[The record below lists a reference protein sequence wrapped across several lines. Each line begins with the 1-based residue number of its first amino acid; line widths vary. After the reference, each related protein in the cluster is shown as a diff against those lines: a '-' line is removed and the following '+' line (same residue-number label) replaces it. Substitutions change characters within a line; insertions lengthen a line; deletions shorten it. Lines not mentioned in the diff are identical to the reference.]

1 MSIYSLLDIAAFSP
15 RWLQSQKN
23 SIAHLPFVAWL
34 IREVSPK
41 VFVELGTYSGNSYFS
56 ICQSVVEAGL
66 SAKCYAIDSWQGGE
80 NTRGFS
86 DQIFATVQA
95 HNEEHYAKF
104 SQLLRLSF
112 DDAVSH
118 FTDESVD
125 LLHIDGLHTY
135 DAVAR
140 DFEAWLPKLTSGAV
154 VMFHDTNVFEPNFGV
169 RKLWEELQT
178 RYPNNLEF
186 VHSNGLGVLQLNDA
200 PTDKEIAWLKPNSTE
215 KQRLISYFAA
225 LGLLQLERYD
235 AGLLKNQ
242 VVERGKQIA
251 SLSEALAERNLVGA
265 ESDQALAGRDEH
277 ILALNEYIFTL
288 RKIISKLD
296 KEIKHI
302 VRSKSWEMTKPLRIV
317 RRLLDTGQ
325 LDFSDG
331 YTLPDFTDAPVLDQ
345 AKPNSIVTQLKPD
358 PNYGSVYQEATRTA
372 IVRSDVIGSP
382 PKLKDN
388 RVVAVVI
395 HAFYEDVFDEIL
407 DYLENI
413 HSTEL
418 KLYVTTPIELYESTL
433 RKLQQ
438 QQHSFYVLPVSNR
451 GRDILPF
458 IKIMPD
464 VLKNGH
470 DLFIKLHTKKSI
482 HREDGDLWRKDIF
495 EKLLYETALKT
506 NVDYLFNNP
515 EIGILGPTEHIVP
528 MNLYMGSNTVRVT
541 QLAGR
546 MGVAGDALENINFV
560 AGSMFIARTKAI
572 IPLMNITLTETD
584 FEAEAKQN
592 DGTLA
597 HAIERLFSV
606 SAFSVHLKISC
617 PDNVITESY
626 KYTNRH

>member
-1 MSIYSLLDIAAFSP
+1 MSINSLLNIAAFSP
-15 RWLQSQKN
+15 KWLQTPKS
-23 SIAHLPFVAWL
+23 SIGYLPFAAWV

-41 VFVELGTYSGNSYFS
+41 VFVELGTHSGNSYFTF
-56 ICQSVVEAGL
+56 CQSVVEAGL
-66 SAKCYAIDSWQGGE
+66 STKCYAVDPLGGNE
-80 NTRGFS
+80 ISRNP
-86 DQIFATVQA
+86 DEIFAAVNA
-95 HNEEHYAKF
+95 HNEAFYAEF
-104 SQLLRLSF
+104 SQLLRIDF
-112 DDAVSH
+112 DGALTI
-118 FTDESVD
+118 FEDESIA
-125 LLHIDGLHTY
+125 LLVIDGSQTY
-135 DAVAR
+135 EELTHR
-140 DFEAWLPKLTSGAV
+140 FEKCLPKLTPDAIVLLSETKQDSFGA
-154 VMFHDTNVFEPNFGV
+154 
-169 RKLWEELQT
+169 RRLWQELKT
-178 RYPNNLEF
+178 RYTNNLEF
-186 VHSNGLGVLQLNDA
+186 VHASGLGVLQLNNA
-200 PTDKEIAWLKPNSTE
+200 PDTELIEWLQPSSEE
-215 KQRLISYFAA
+215 KHWLISYFAA
-225 LGLLQLERYD
+225 LDFRQYDLLELKAQIIERD
-235 AGLLKNQ
+235 NEIADLK
-242 VVERGKQIA
+242 A
-251 SLSEALAERNLVGA
+251 ALMQRNLAGA
-265 ESDQALAGRDEH
+265 ISDQALAGRDAH
-277 ILALNEYIFTL
+277 IIALE
-288 RKIISKLD
+288 KIIFKLR

-302 VRSKSWEMTKPLRIV
+302 VYSKSWELTKPLRIV

-331 YTLPDFTDAPVLDQ
+331 YTLSDFTDDPVLEVAQ
-345 AKPNSIVTQLKPD
+345 PNSVAAQLKPD
-358 PNYGSVYQEATRTA
+358 PHYGFTYQEATRMA

-382 PKLKDN
+382 PKMIDN
-388 RVVAVVI
+388 RVIAVVI

-407 DYLENI
+407 GYLKNI

-418 KLYVTTPIELYESTL
+418 KLYVTTPIELYESTH

-458 IKIMPD
+458 IKIMPE

-495 EKLLYETALKT
+495 EKLLCEPALKT
-506 NVDYLFNNP
+506 NIDYLINNP

-528 MNLYMGSNTVRVT
+528 MKLYMGSNTVRVT

-546 MGVAGDALENINFV
+546 MGVDGDTLENINFV

-606 SAFSVHLKISC
+606 SAFSLHLKISS